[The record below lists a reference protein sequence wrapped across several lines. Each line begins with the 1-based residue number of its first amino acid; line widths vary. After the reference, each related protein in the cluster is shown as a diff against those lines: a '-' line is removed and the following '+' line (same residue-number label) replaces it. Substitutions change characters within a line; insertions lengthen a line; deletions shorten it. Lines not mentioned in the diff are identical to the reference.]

1 MSQRDASN
9 RQLEAVLAELY
20 ELERSIGELEDD
32 LDLPRSPENTPLDVR
47 MRRICERLNPKGFCA
62 PEVKFWK
69 IMWPEDQ

>member
-32 LDLPRSPENTPLDVR
+32 LDLPRSPKNMPLDVR
-47 MRRICERLNPKGFCA
+47 MRRICKRLTP
-62 PEVKFWK
+62 
-69 IMWPEDQ
+69 